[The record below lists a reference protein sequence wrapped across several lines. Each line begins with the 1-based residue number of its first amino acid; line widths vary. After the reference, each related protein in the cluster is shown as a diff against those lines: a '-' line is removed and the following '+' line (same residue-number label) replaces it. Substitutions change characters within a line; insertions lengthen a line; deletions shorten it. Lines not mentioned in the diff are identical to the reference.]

1 MKTLAEALGTGP
13 EELVLLFDLPISFH
27 RCLVPATGGITTA
40 LLLSHAIWV
49 TQSLPED
56 VCGWFTC
63 SSEQWTE
70 STGLSRREQETARRA
85 LCRGGF
91 ITERRYGMPA
101 RLWSRVNVGVV
112 LAALRGQSARRVH

>member
-1 MKTLAEALGTGP
+1 MRTFAEVVESPLAEITRLTDA
-13 EELVLLFDLPISFH
+13 PISFH